1 MLMSIRSAPALA
13 TMCVMMFITIRHET
27 LISLPELFLRQIFT
41 FSTTLGTGRCDVG
54 KGDP

>member
-41 FSTTLGTGRCDVG
+41 FPTTLGTGRCDVG